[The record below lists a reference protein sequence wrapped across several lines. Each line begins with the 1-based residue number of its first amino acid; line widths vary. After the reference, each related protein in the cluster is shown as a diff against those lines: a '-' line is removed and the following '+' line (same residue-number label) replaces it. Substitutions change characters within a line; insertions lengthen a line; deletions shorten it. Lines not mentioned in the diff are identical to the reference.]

1 MEKDTMFIFI
11 FAIIIIN
18 ILTAFMIAL
27 IFHVLSVPLY
37 VIDLFAYLFIFD
49 FYMSVFFFQ
58 MIDCQLSC
66 TYN

>member
-37 VIDLFAYLFIFD
+37 IIDLFAYLFIID

-58 MIDCQLSC
+58 MINCQLSC